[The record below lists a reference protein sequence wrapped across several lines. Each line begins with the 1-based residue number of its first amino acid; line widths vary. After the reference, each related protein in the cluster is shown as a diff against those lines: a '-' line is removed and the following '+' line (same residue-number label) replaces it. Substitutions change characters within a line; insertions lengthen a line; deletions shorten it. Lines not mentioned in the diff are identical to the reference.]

1 MRRWIAVMAMVLL
14 VPGLAAGQEW
24 KAPAAAKATKNPVTK
39 AAGIKDGKAT
49 YDASCALC
57 HGVGGKGDGPGA
69 AALTPKPR
77 NLADKAIQGQTDGEL
92 FWKISEGRGV
102 MPPWKQLPEKDRW
115 SLVHYIRS
123 LAGRK

>member
-1 MRRWIAVMAMVLL
+1 MSRWMAAMAMVL
-14 VPGLAAGQEW
+14 GAAGVADAQEW
-24 KAPAAAKATKNPVTK
+24 RAPAEAKAMKNPVAK
-39 AAGIKDGKAT
+39 GAGIKDGKAT

-57 HGVGGKGDGPGA
+57 HGATGKGDGPGA

-77 NLADKAIQGQTDGEL
+77 NLADKAIQAQTDGEL
-92 FWKISEGRGV
+92 YWKISEGRAV